1 MDWMLVGCI
10 GSEIR
15 IRTGIAIES
24 RRNIRK
30 PEVRQESKLKKQNK
44 FRESV
49 SEVKFSTIGDEIVSH
64 AILVR
69 VVINTPTTND
79 SEVQTSRHC

>member
-15 IRTGIAIES
+15 IRTGTAIES

-30 PEVRQESKLKKQNK
+30 PEVRQCSRELLLKLKRK
-44 FRESV
+44 
-49 SEVKFSTIGDEIVSH
+49 EIEK
-64 AILVR
+64 
-69 VVINTPTTND
+69 T
-79 SEVQTSRHC
+79 Q